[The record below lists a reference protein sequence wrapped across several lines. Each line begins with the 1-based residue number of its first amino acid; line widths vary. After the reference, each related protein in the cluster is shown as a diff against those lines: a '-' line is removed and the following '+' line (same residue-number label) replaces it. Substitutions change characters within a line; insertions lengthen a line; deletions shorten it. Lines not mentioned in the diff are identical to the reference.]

1 MAEAAFKLT
10 ALAPV
15 LHVKDMTAALAYY
28 RDKLGFNVT
37 FSWQEPPRYVCLRLD
52 DVSIHLNSYVPPAGP
67 SHVAIFCKGVDA
79 LHDQFVARGVAI
91 AEPIKSEPYGMREF
105 VVTDPDGHRLV
116 FGQGTGEH

>member
-10 ALAPV
+10 ALAPSCTSRTCRWRSPI
-15 LHVKDMTAALAYY
+15 TATSSALRSRSA
-28 RDKLGFNVT
+28 
-37 FSWQEPPRYVCLRLD
+37 PPRYVCLRLD

-79 LHDQFVARGVAI
+79 LYEQFAARGVAI
-91 AEPIKSEPYGMREF
+91 TEPITNEPYGMREF